1 MSKKIRKIG
10 IITGGG
16 DCSGLNA
23 VINGI
28 TKAAVNKYGLEV
40 VGFTRGYAGL
50 YKNDYRPLGLRSV
63 SGIMHEGGTI
73 LKSSNK
79 DNLFNLPITQADGSV
94 IYKDVSDEAVKNL
107 NYLGVDALIVI
118 GGDGTLTSARDFHRK
133 GVPVIG
139 VPKTIDNDLPATD
152 VTFGYNTSLETIT
165 DALDKIHTTAFSH
178 DRVMVVEVMGRNSG
192 WLALEGGLAGSADVI
207 LVPEIPYDLTHVVE
221 KIRQRDAFGRNFT
234 IIVVSEGAKPKD
246 GKQTIREIIE
256 DSADSVRLGGV
267 GLVITEQLQKL
278 VPEHEVRHTNLAYI
292 QRGGITSQFDRA
304 LGLLFGVNAVDL
316 LMDGG
321 SGRMVQLRGRKITSI
336 PLEEVVGT
344 GEVGETSRG
353 GGKQVDPEGQYVQA
367 AKAIGIC
374 FGDGITV
381 D

>member
-1 MSKKIRKIG
+1 MNKEIRKIG

-28 TKAAVNKYGLEV
+28 TKTAVSKYGIEV
-40 VGFTRGYAGL
+40 VGFTRGYSGL

-79 DNLFNLPITQADGSV
+79 DNLFNYRVRNDDGTYSF
-94 IYKDVSDEAVKNL
+94 KDVSDEALKNL
-107 NYLGVDALIVI
+107 KYLGVDALIVI

-133 GVPVIG
+133 GIPVVG

-152 VTFGYNTSLETIT
+152 VTFGYNTSLETIC
-165 DALDKIHTTAFSH
+165 DALDKIHTTAYSH

-207 LVPEIPYDLTHVVE
+207 LIPEIPYDLTSVVE
-221 KIRQRDAFGRNFT
+221 KIRQRDAFGRNFSV
-234 IIVVSEGAKPKD
+234 IVVSEGAKPKD
-246 GKQTIREIIE
+246 GDVTVREIIE
-256 DSADSVRLGGV
+256 DSADTVRLGGV
-267 GLVITEQLQKL
+267 GQVISDQLSKL
-278 VPEHEVRHTNLAYI
+278 IPEHEVRYTNLAYL

-316 LMDGG
+316 LMNGG
-321 SGRMVQLRGRKITSI
+321 TGRMVQLRGRKITSI

-344 GEVGETSRG
+344 GEVGETSHG
-353 GGKQVDPEGQYVQA
+353 GGKQVDPDGQYVQA
-367 AKAIGIC
+367 AKSIGIC
-374 FGDGITV
+374 FGDE
-381 D
+381 

>member
-1 MSKKIRKIG
+1 MNKIRKIG

-28 TKAAVNKYGLEV
+28 TKAAVKKYGVEV
-40 VGFTRGYAGL
+40 VGFTKGYHGL
-50 YKNDYRPLGLRSV
+50 ISNTHRPLGLKTV

-79 DNLFNLPITQADGSV
+79 DNLFNYRTVNQDGSV
-94 IYKDVSDEAVKNL
+94 EYNDVSDEAVKNMKR
-107 NYLGVDALIVI
+107 LGVDALIVI
-118 GGDGTLTSARDFHRK
+118 GGDGTLTSARDFYRK
-133 GVPVIG
+133 GVPVVG

-207 LVPEIPYDLTHVVE
+207 LLPEIPYDINAVVE
-221 KIRQRDAFGRNFT
+221 KVRERDAFGRNFT
-234 IIVVSEGAKPKD
+234 VVVVSEGAKAQ
-246 GKQTIREIIE
+246 GGEQTVREIVE

-267 GLVITEQLQKL
+267 GQVITEQLQKL
-278 VPEHEVRHTNLAYI
+278 IPEHEVRYTNLAYI

-316 LMDGG
+316 LMNGG
-321 SGRMVQLRGRKITSI
+321 AGRMVQLKGRKITSI
-336 PLEEVVGT
+336 PLEEVVGG
-344 GEVGETSRG
+344 GEVGETSKG
-353 GGKQVDPEGQYVQA
+353 GGKTVDPEGQYVQA
-367 AKAIGIC
+367 AKAIGIS
-374 FGDGITV
+374 FGEL
-381 D
+381 

>member
-1 MSKKIRKIG
+1 MNKIRKIG

-28 TKAAVNKYGLEV
+28 TKAAVKKYGVEV
-40 VGFTRGYAGL
+40 VGFTRGYKGL
-50 YKNDYRPLGLRSV
+50 FQNAYRPLGLKSV

-79 DNLFNLPITQADGSV
+79 DNLFNYPVQLPDGT
-94 IYKDVSDEAVKNL
+94 IEYQDVSDEAIKNL
-107 NYLGVDALIVI
+107 KYLGIDALIVI

-133 GVPVIG
+133 GIPVVG

-165 DALDKIHTTAFSH
+165 DALDKIHTTAYSH

-207 LVPEIPYDLTHVVE
+207 LIPEIPYDINAVVE
-221 KIRQRDAFGRNFT
+221 KVRERDAFGREFT
-234 IIVVSEGAKPKD
+234 IVVVSEGAKPK
-246 GKQTIREIIE
+246 GGEQVVREIVK
-256 DSADSVRLGGV
+256 DSADSVRLGGI
-267 GLVITEQLQKL
+267 GQVITDQLQQL
-278 VPEHEVRHTNLAYI
+278 IPEHEVRYTNLAYI
-292 QRGGITSQFDRA
+292 QRGGVTSQFDRA

-316 LMDGG
+316 LMNGG
-321 SGRMVQLRGRKITSI
+321 EGRMVQLRGRKITSI
-336 PLEEVVGT
+336 PLEEVVGS
-344 GEVGETSRG
+344 GDVGETSKG
-353 GGKQVDPEGQYVQA
+353 GGKTVDPEGQYVQA
-367 AKAIGIC
+367 AKAIGIS
-374 FGDGITV
+374 FGEL
-381 D
+381 